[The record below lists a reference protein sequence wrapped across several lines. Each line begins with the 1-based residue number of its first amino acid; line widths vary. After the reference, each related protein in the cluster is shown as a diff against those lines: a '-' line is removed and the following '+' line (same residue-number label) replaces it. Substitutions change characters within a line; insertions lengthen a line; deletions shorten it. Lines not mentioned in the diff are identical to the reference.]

1 MKRARL
7 TLFIG
12 MLSAC
17 ICSLAAE
24 LPIGDDVAKTIVE
37 RADHIRFPAESF
49 QIDVDIT
56 SSAPGRDPE
65 KRKYRIL
72 SKGSEDTIVQALEP
86 AADRGQAL
94 LMRGRDLWV
103 FMPTLSQPVRL
114 SLSQRLTGQVAN
126 GDLARANFAGDY
138 APKILREEPIAG
150 EPHYVLELTAADR
163 AVTYA
168 KVRYWVNKVSARPYK
183 AEFYSL
189 SGRLLKTA
197 SYQNYKPLGGKQRPG
212 TIVIEDALRQGD
224 RSVLE
229 YSALQV
235 RELPDKLFTKEYLKR
250 LD

>member
-1 MKRARL
+1 MGLHAHAVPAGSAFAFAAPDRPGSQWRSGARKFRWRL
-7 TLFIG
+7 
-12 MLSAC
+12 
-17 ICSLAAE
+17 
-24 LPIGDDVAKTIVE
+24 
-37 RADHIRFPAESF
+37 H
-49 QIDVDIT
+49 
-56 SSAPGRDPE
+56 
-65 KRKYRIL
+65 
-72 SKGSEDTIVQALEP
+72 SK
-86 AADRGQAL
+86 
-94 LMRGRDLWV
+94 
-103 FMPTLSQPVRL
+103 
-114 SLSQRLTGQVAN
+114 
-126 GDLARANFAGDY
+126 
-138 APKILREEPIAG
+138 EPIAG
-150 EPHYVLELTAADR
+150 EPHYALELTAADR

-168 KVRYWVNKVSARPYK
+168 KVRYWVNKVSAKPYK